1 MSKRAKKTKPDQPC
15 VQYGALVWRRAKA
28 ELEVLLVTS
37 RDTGRWIVP
46 KGWPMHKRAP
56 HRTAALEA
64 LEEAG
69 VVGKISPDAVGHFRY
84 VKRLKDGV
92 TRLCT
97 VELFPLKAKEEHRR
111 WREKDQ
117 RVRRWFP
124 AAEAAELVDEPEL
137 RELILGFAPA

>member
-1 MSKRAKKTKPDQPC
+1 MIKRLKKSKPDQPC
-15 VQYGALVWRRAKA
+15 MQYGALVWRRAEA
-28 ELEVLLVTS
+28 LEVMLITS

-46 KGWPMHKRAP
+46 KGWPMRHRAP

-69 VVGKISPDAVGHFRY
+69 VVGKISPASIGRFRY
-84 VKRLKDGV
+84 VKRLKEGAV
-92 TRLCT
+92 LLCT
-97 VELFPLKAKEEHRR
+97 VELFPLKAKEERRR

-124 AAEAAELVDEPEL
+124 ASEAAELVDEPEL
-137 RELILGFAPA
+137 RDLIIGFAAA